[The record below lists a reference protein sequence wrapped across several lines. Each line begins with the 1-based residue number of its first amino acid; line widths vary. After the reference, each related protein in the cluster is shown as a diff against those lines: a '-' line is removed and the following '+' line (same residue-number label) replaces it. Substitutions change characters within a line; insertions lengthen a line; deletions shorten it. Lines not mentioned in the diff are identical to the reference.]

1 MNWLQP
7 RFVLLGYFLAYF
19 LLAFVWRSVLVF
31 RRTGVN
37 PFVLPKND
45 DAYGYVG
52 RAFRF
57 VVVGC
62 ALVVTAN
69 LFPASEQWLG
79 DYVPLQT
86 LHVSLAGW
94 TLLVVSLVWLL
105 IAQAQMGSSW
115 RIGIDS
121 QRRTNLVQSGLFGIS
136 RNPIFLAMRLNLLGL
151 LLVLPCAATFALLV
165 AGELLIQIQVRLEE
179 QHLSSLHGPEYVA
192 YCQKV
197 RRWI

>member
-1 MNWLQP
+1 MGFLRQE
-7 RFVLLGYFLAYF
+7 FALLGYFLAYF

-37 PFVLPKND
+37 PFLLPKND
-45 DAYGYVG
+45 DAHGYVG

-57 VVVGC
+57 VVAGYG
-62 ALVVTAN
+62 VVVVAN
-69 LFPASEQWLG
+69 LFSGSEKWLRHYAPVDASLA
-79 DYVPLQT
+79 V
-86 LHVSLAGW
+86 LAGW
-94 TLLVVSLVWLL
+94 TLLLASLVWLL

-121 QRRTNLVQSGLFGIS
+121 QHRTDLIRSGLFGLS
-136 RNPIFLAMRLNLLGL
+136 RNPIFLAMRLNLLGFF
-151 LLVLPCAATFALLV
+151 LVLPCAATLALWV

-179 QHLSSLHGPEYVA
+179 QHLSSLHGLEYVA
-192 YCQKV
+192 YCRNT